1 MNAVSSQVKTH
12 PSVTDVLSA
21 QEAALVLGKRA
32 VHDNVSDRAL
42 RLFERVRSAGQ
53 HPRISLERA
62 VYFTESFK
70 QSEGQPIVL
79 RWAKALLHTTQNLP
93 ICIFED
99 ELIVGR
105 PNTFFGKH
113 GIIYPEL
120 DGSIMIDAIAAFRQA
135 HAEGKKDAVII
146 TDEDERII
154 RDVLAPYWTG
164 RDFTPN
170 FIKALRSRKQEDIT
184 ATIEDGHIS
193 CTLVHL
199 ANASYRLGRTL
210 NFDPAK
216 EEVIGDNEANRLLRE
231 ADRGY
236 RKGFQIPEHI

>member
-1 MNAVSSQVKTH
+1 MNAVSSLVKH
-12 PSVTDVLSA
+12 QPSGTEALSA

-32 VHDNVSDRAL
+32 VHENVSDRAL
-42 RLFERVRSAGQ
+42 RLFERVRNSGI
-53 HPRISLERA
+53 HPRISLDRA

-70 QSEGQPIVL
+70 QTEGQPIVL

-105 PNTFFGKH
+105 PNNFFGKH

-120 DGSIMIDAIAAFRQA
+120 DGSIMLDAVAAFRQA
-135 HAEGKKDAVII
+135 HAEGKRDAVII
-146 TDEDERII
+146 TEDDERVI

-170 FIKALRSRKQEDIT
+170 FIKALPEEARNYTFGPDKNNIFRQTMVIMCTSNMRSSQ
-184 ATIEDGHIS
+184 
-193 CTLVHL
+193 
-199 ANASYRLGRTL
+199 NW
-210 NFDPAK
+210 
-216 EEVIGDNEANRLLRE
+216 VIDHGKLLE
-231 ADRGY
+231 RGL
-236 RKGFQIPEHI
+236 